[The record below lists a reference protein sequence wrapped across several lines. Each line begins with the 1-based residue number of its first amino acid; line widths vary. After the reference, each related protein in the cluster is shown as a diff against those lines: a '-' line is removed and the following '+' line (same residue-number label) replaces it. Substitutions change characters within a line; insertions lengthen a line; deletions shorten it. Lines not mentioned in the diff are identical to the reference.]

1 LQQKRVASA
10 TGCGQASS
18 EGCGA
23 AVPTIAFVSTK
34 GGVGKTTSALL
45 LALGLA
51 ERGLSVS
58 VVDSDP
64 NLPLRAWS
72 ALPGRPESI
81 GLFHAPSFQDLPGEL
96 RQAKDAAEWVV
107 VDTEGGAPR
116 MGGMAIAN
124 ADLVITPLAASQLDA
139 REARKV
145 ARMVADI
152 AKREG
157 RPIPLVCLFARTPP
171 AGRRSF
177 QEVRAELEATGLPA
191 LQTAL
196 SDKEAFRALFSKGGA
211 LRGLQRHK
219 VSGVA
224 AARELVE
231 AFTEEVAAQVGARLP
246 QAA

>member
-1 LQQKRVASA
+1 M
-10 TGCGQASS
+10 
-18 EGCGA
+18 
-23 AVPTIAFVSTK
+23 PTIAFVSTK
-34 GGVGKTTSALL
+34 GGVGKTTSALI

-51 ERGLSVS
+51 ERGVGVS
-58 VVDSDP
+58 MVDSDP
-64 NLPLRAWS
+64 NLPLKAWS
-72 ALPGRPESI
+72 ELPGRPEAI
-81 GLFHAPSFQDLPGEL
+81 RLFHAPSFQDLPGEL
-96 RQAKDAAEWVV
+96 RHAKQASDWVV

-145 ARMVADI
+145 AKMVAEI
-152 AKREG
+152 SRREG
-157 RPIPLVCLFARTPP
+157 REIPLVCLFARTPP

-177 QEVRAELEATGLPA
+177 QEVRADLEAAALPA
-191 LQTAL
+191 LQAAL
-196 SDKEAFRALFSKGGA
+196 SDKEAFRALFSKGGHLA
-211 LRGLQRHK
+211 GPAMRR

-231 AFTEEVAAQVGARLP
+231 AFTEEVAALVGAPLP

>member
-1 LQQKRVASA
+1 
-10 TGCGQASS
+10 
-18 EGCGA
+18 
-23 AVPTIAFVSTK
+23 
-34 GGVGKTTSALL
+34 
-45 LALGLA
+45 
-51 ERGLSVS
+51 
-58 VVDSDP
+58 
-64 NLPLRAWS
+64 
-72 ALPGRPESI
+72 
-81 GLFHAPSFQDLPGEL
+81 
-96 RQAKDAAEWVV
+96 
-107 VDTEGGAPR
+107 

-145 ARMVADI
+145 AKMVADI

-177 QEVRAELEATGLPA
+177 QEVRAELEAADLPA

-196 SDKEAFRALFSKGGA
+196 SDKEAFRALFSKGGV
-211 LRGLQRHK
+211 LQGLGRQR

-231 AFTEEVAAQVGARLP
+231 AFTDEVAALVGARLP
-246 QAA
+246 QTA

>member
-1 LQQKRVASA
+1 M
-10 TGCGQASS
+10 
-18 EGCGA
+18 
-23 AVPTIAFVSTK
+23 PTIAFVSTK

-58 VVDSDP
+58 IVDSDP
-64 NLPLRAWS
+64 NLPLKAWGE
-72 ALPGRPESI
+72 LPGRPETI
-81 GLFHAPSFQDLPGEL
+81 RLFHAPSFQDLPGEL
-96 RQAKDAAEWVV
+96 RHAKQAADWVV

-145 ARMVADI
+145 AQMVAEI
-152 AKREG
+152 SKREG
-157 RPIPLVCLFARTPP
+157 RAIPLVCLFARTPP

-177 QEVRAELEATGLPA
+177 QEVRAELQASALPA
-191 LQTAL
+191 LQVAL
-196 SDKEAFRALFSKGGA
+196 GDKEAFRALFSKGGA
-211 LRGLQRHK
+211 LAGLQARR

-224 AARELVE
+224 AARALVD
-231 AFTEEVAAQVGARLP
+231 AFTDEVAARVGAQLP
-246 QAA
+246 RAA

>member
-1 LQQKRVASA
+1 M
-10 TGCGQASS
+10 
-18 EGCGA
+18 
-23 AVPTIAFVSTK
+23 PTIAFVSTK

-45 LALGLA
+45 LALGVA

-58 VVDSDP
+58 IVDSDP
-64 NLPLRAWS
+64 NLPLKAWGE
-72 ALPGRPESI
+72 LPGRPETI

-96 RQAKDAAEWVV
+96 RHAKQASEWVV

-157 RPIPLVCLFARTPP
+157 RAIPLVCLFARTPP
-171 AGRRSF
+171 AHRRSF
-177 QEVRAELEATGLPA
+177 QEVRAELEASALPA
-191 LQTAL
+191 LQVAL
-196 SDKEAFRALFSKGGA
+196 SDKEAFRALFSKGGNLA
-211 LRGLQRHK
+211 GLQGRR

-224 AARELVE
+224 AARELVG
-231 AFTEEVAAQVGARLP
+231 AFTDEVAALVGARLP
-246 QAA
+246 QGA